1 MNFKSFKHCHRPSLA
16 FWSKEAVTH
25 ECPWDSV
32 LLTSSGGTTV
42 GSVEVLSLVSINSC
56 QVSLLGGFHPNSSLE
71 TTEGLLAS
79 QQASRSLTIADSPGD
94 GGRDA
99 GGGVK
104 TSLYWF
110 YTNAHATVDQSAA
123 IAPDTWHA
131 ANKADK
137 HGRMRETA
145 SESRRRRG
153 TKREREWMLEHSEWQ
168 ATHW

>member
-32 LLTSSGGTTV
+32 LLTSNGGTTV
-42 GSVEVLSLVSINSC
+42 GSVEVLSLVAINSC

-79 QQASRSLTIADSPGD
+79 QQASRSLTTADSPGD

-99 GGGVK
+99 GGWRHHFTGFTPTHMPQWIRQLRLHLTLDMQPTK
-104 TSLYWF
+104 QTSMEGWERPR
-110 YTNAHATVDQSAA
+110 ARAGGGEGG
-123 IAPDTWHA
+123 W
-131 ANKADK
+131 
-137 HGRMRETA
+137 E
-145 SESRRRRG
+145 RG
-153 TKREREWMLEHSEWQ
+153 SGC
-168 ATHW
+168 